1 MPARGGSPPYLASM
15 SPETA
20 GATDHVVLTAVRDAL
35 AGHRQPVILAVSGGL
50 DSMVLL
56 DAAAR
61 VAHERIAAVA
71 TFDHGTG
78 AAARRAVAHVQR
90 EGNVRRVR
98 VVVGRATH
106 LRQSEAAWRT
116 ARWSFLTESARQEGA
131 NVVTAHSADDQVE
144 TVCMRALR
152 GAGARGLAGLYADSS
167 VIRPLLGLHRADLA
181 AYAAMV
187 GLPHVEDPSNGS
199 PAYLRNRL
207 RQDLLPAIA
216 RIDPAFASGMLALAR
231 DAAIVRRR
239 LDRIADLVSVPTGRG
254 AVSVPLAAMDGIAAD
269 GVAALVPALAA
280 RAGIVL
286 DRRGTTRLTQFIL
299 KSRVG
304 SRIQL
309 SGGGEAVRME
319 GNVVIRR
326 ASPALFNDQESP
338 LAPLVVVGAWSF
350 QQLLRGGAGAAWS
363 AALPADCVLTVRG
376 WRAGDRMRAAGSP
389 AARRVKRFFSDAG
402 IAGPERSGWPVVLA
416 DGEIVWIPGVRRSD
430 AATDR
435 SGRPVLR
442 YRCERNDV

>member
-15 SPETA
+15 PPDSA
-20 GATDHVVLTAVRDAL
+20 GTTDHVVITAVRDAL
-35 AGHRQPVILAVSGGL
+35 AGRRPPVILAVSGGL

-61 VAHERIAAVA
+61 IAHERIAAVA

-78 AAARRAVAHVQR
+78 AAARRAVALVQR
-90 EGNVRRVR
+90 EADARRVR
-98 VVVGRATH
+98 VVVGRAAR
-106 LRQSEAAWRT
+106 LRQSEAAWRA
-116 ARWSFLTESARQEGA
+116 ARWSFLTESARQAGA
-131 NVVTAHSADDQVE
+131 DVVTAHTADDQVE

-152 GAGARGLAGLYADSS
+152 SAGARGLAGLYADSS
-167 VIRPLLGLHRADLA
+167 VIRPLLGLPRADLA
-181 AYAAMV
+181 TYAATV
-187 GLPHVEDPSNGS
+187 GLHHVEDPSNGS

-207 RQDLLPAIA
+207 RHDLLPAIA
-216 RIDPAFASGMLALAR
+216 RIDPAFATAMLALAR
-231 DAAIVRRR
+231 DAANVRRQ
-239 LDRIADLVSVPTGRG
+239 LDRIADRISLLTGRG
-254 AVSVPLAAMDGIAAD
+254 VVSVPLAAMDGMAAD
-269 GVAALVPALAA
+269 GVAALAPALAA
-280 RAGIVL
+280 RAGMVL

-326 ASPALFNDQESP
+326 ASPVLSNDQESS
-338 LAPLVVVGAWSF
+338 LSDSVVA
-350 QQLLRGGAGAAWS
+350 GGWRFRQVSRDGGGDAWS

-389 AARRVKRFFSDAG
+389 AARRVKRFFSDAR